1 MSNKST
7 TELPYQPALINRIT
21 AWVDT
26 LPGPRWAFYLGLFI
40 LIGLILNVAVW
51 IEGSLPWGTFNLF
64 ASIGGIWAIESL
76 FYSHYLISS
85 SKKALD
91 EFRPLLDIS
100 PAEFDKKCFEFV
112 NVPLKKAIIWYVL
125 GAALGAWWGTFL
137 ESLLDS
143 SPHTYYVPRFFLLF
157 TAIFGTALFMEFT
170 YRVIYQLI
178 FVRNLYAT
186 IPKIKIHEM
195 NPIYALSKFTAKC
208 GLVILLF
215 LYVNPMYILA
225 PGVVNEVFF
234 IITFGPLSL
243 VPLAAFILPLLEVN
257 QAISTEKEN
266 LLNEIGVRIEDAK
279 RELYRRM
286 DSNQYQDMAQFQRG
300 IMALFSFRDDIENT
314 PTWPWKPETLR
325 WLLTALIL
333 PLGLWIIQ
341 YLIQL
346 VTNS

>member
-1 MSNKST
+1 MAVKST
-7 TELPYQPALINRIT
+7 TEKPYQPALINRIA

-26 LPGPRWAFYLGLFI
+26 LPGPRWVFYLGLFI
-40 LIGLILNVAVW
+40 LIGLLFNVTVW
-51 IEGSLPWGTFNLF
+51 IEGSLPWGTFNLL

-85 SKKALD
+85 SKKALN

-125 GAALGAWWGTFL
+125 GVAMGAWGATVL
-137 ESLLDS
+137 ESFIAS
-143 SPHTYYVPRFFLLF
+143 SPHTYYVPRFFLMF
-157 TAIFGTALFMEFT
+157 MAIIGTGLFMEFT

-178 FVRNLYAT
+178 FVRKLYAS
-186 IPKIKIHEM
+186 ISKIKFHEM

-215 LYVNPMYILA
+215 LYVNPIYVMA
-225 PGVVNEVFF
+225 PGIVNETFF
-234 IITFGPLSL
+234 ITIWGPLSL

-257 QAISTEKEN
+257 QAISTEKEH
-266 LLNEIGVRIEDAK
+266 LLNEIGVRIENAK
-279 RELYRRM
+279 QELYKRL
-286 DSNQYQDMAQFQRG
+286 DSNEYQDMVQFQRG
-300 IMALFSFRDDIENT
+300 IMALFSFRDDVENT

-341 YLIQL
+341 YLIQI